1 MSMKIPQSIQLSV
14 DDGEK
19 IELKEIQG
27 ELNESRGRNDE
38 LEAQLSIYRQRLRRV
53 ENNKSTIGGL
63 DSDTTT
69 WLTIGKMFV
78 RYSRQEVET
87 EIEKELKLYQKKVS
101 DLETAH
107 KRVLDNLNRR
117 QKRFDTFVE
126 RHRYD
131 PSKNKK
137 KDETNQSNEPSTSG
151 D

>member
-1 MSMKIPQSIQLSV
+1 MAMKIPQSIQLSV

-19 IELKEIQG
+19 IELKEIQN
-27 ELNESRGRNDE
+27 ELNESRAQNDE

-101 DLETAH
+101 DLEV
-107 KRVLDNLNRR
+107 KII
-117 QKRFDTFVE
+117 F
-126 RHRYD
+126 Y
-131 PSKNKK
+131 
-137 KDETNQSNEPSTSG
+137 
-151 D
+151 